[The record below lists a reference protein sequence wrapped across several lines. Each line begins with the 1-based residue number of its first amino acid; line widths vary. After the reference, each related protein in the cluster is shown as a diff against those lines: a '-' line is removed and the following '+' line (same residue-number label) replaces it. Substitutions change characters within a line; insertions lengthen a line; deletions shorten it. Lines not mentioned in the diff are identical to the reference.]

1 MSLPARKIAED
12 ASEELA
18 HHTLI
23 GGALIG
29 GALSAVPTRAPLSL
43 IQGRKPLSSNTDVP
57 RNDAPLS
64 GNYVPGL
71 FGIAPGVLLLASI
84 LSILQIGDL
93 SLTLLGVSHFG
104 PEAEGNPLLR
114 ALMGLMGEVPALA
127 SAKLLAIAI
136 IFSLA
141 VLARRVP
148 WVPSALKVLIV
159 VYLLGAIVPW
169 STVLLLHLV

>member
-1 MSLPARKIAED
+1 MSLPAKKIAED
-12 ASEELA
+12 ASEESA
-18 HHTLI
+18 HHS
-23 GGALIG
+23 
-29 GALSAVPTRAPLSL
+29 LSGSPSRAPLSL
-43 IQGRKPLSSNTDVP
+43 IQGRKTLSTNTDVTSE
-57 RNDAPLS
+57 DAPS
-64 GNYVPGL
+64 L
-71 FGIAPGVLLLASI
+71 FGIAPGVLLLAST

-104 PEAEGNPLLR
+104 PQAEGNPLLR